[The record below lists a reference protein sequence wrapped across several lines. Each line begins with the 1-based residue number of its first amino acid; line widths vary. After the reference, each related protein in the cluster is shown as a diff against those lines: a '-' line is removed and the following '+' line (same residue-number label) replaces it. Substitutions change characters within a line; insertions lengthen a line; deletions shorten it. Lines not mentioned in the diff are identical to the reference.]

1 MLVEGVRGQLE
12 VKQVM
17 NREKPE
23 DIIGVSEFLRTVDL
37 LFNVTLNLVE
47 IQSAFFEKNF
57 MVISSPITI

>member
-1 MLVEGVRGQLE
+1 ME

-17 NREKPE
+17 NRENPE

-47 IQSAFFEKNF
+47 IQSVFFEKNF